1 MLVCADTARKNDL
14 RRGHLHGASFPASSD
29 RLPCLLEN
37 YDMRI
42 KKKTLVGRID
52 DKGNLIAP
60 LQLLGDFCNLNKG
73 RSVIIRI
80 DVQPQEASE
89 KLRNYVFGYVV
100 PEMQRILHDN
110 GEDYTR
116 EQTFNYL
123 KSLCPVFLDEEYL
136 GDGKWKQRKKEWE
149 ELDVAEAVE
158 FCAWVQRLASIEFN
172 QVIQDPQ

>member
-1 MLVCADTARKNDL
+1 MVRASAARKDDL
-14 RRGHLHGASFPASSD
+14 CRGHLHGASFSASSN

-80 DVQPQEASE
+80 EVQPQEASD

-136 GDGKWKQRKKEWE
+136 GDGKWKKRKKEWE